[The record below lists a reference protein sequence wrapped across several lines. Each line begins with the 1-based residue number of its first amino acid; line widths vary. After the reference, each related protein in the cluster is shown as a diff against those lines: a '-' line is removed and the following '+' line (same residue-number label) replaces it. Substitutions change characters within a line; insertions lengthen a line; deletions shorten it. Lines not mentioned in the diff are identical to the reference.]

1 MVDVQSKN
9 QKPSYTTTFLVVKL
23 ELDYQQTRSAALS
36 LWQKGMDKTSQKR
49 IYIPG
54 VLRKVIYK
62 TQQCIE

>member
-36 LWQKGMDKTSQKR
+36 LWQKGMDKDIT
-49 IYIPG
+49 
-54 VLRKVIYK
+54 K
-62 TQQCIE
+62 TYLYSRCTAQGNLQNTTMY